1 MYCVLCCAAV
11 FCGSCIPPPCP
22 QWFRRQETHIQ
33 LTHIQLPALLSS
45 SVSGITSTNIIIGA
59 IVGSILFLALILAV
73 TAWCYK

>member
-1 MYCVLCCAAV
+1 MYPLVSAVTREITDPHPINTHSASRSPLC
-11 FCGSCIPPPCP
+11 
-22 QWFRRQETHIQ
+22 
-33 LTHIQLPALLSS
+33 L